1 MNVVIIADI
10 LKLIYNTKGGGTLT
24 ILHLKYACETARV
37 GSLNKAAANLFIS
50 QPSLSRAIKE
60 LEAELGTTI
69 FDRTHK
75 GMVLTPEGEMFL
87 EYAERILSQIDD
99 LESMYKNNAAVT
111 QKFAVCAPRSAYI
124 SEAFSKFICSAA
136 KCNEGVT
143 QPAHGAHSVPEKM
156 YFRETSTLSAIK
168 YILDSEYS
176 IGIIRCEQATDKYVK
191 EFLDSRNLEWK
202 TIAEFRSV
210 LLISS
215 KSSIADVDDAQIT
228 EQMLS
233 DYAQLA
239 LGDDIEPQSSS
250 APGIHAPITVST
262 AENVKRRIYIYDR
275 ASAPGILSNAKTY
288 TLSEPLPEDMLDTL
302 ELVQKDV
309 PNLCCGFRDFLIHK
323 KDYRLS
329 NLDKM
334 FITELARAKRKH
346 FKASSFNGQNF
357 FIEY

>member
-124 SEAFSKFICSAA
+124 SEAFSRFLSSSAKHTEHSA
-136 KCNEGVT
+136 K
-143 QPAHGAHSVPEKM
+143 AVPEKM
-156 YFRETSTLSAIK
+156 YFRETSTLNAIK
-168 YILDSEYS
+168 YILDSECS

-191 EFLDSRNLEWK
+191 DFLDSRNLEWK

-346 FKASSFNGQNF
+346 FKASSFNGRNF